1 MPLYGPK
8 WPLKKG
14 NHDTYE
20 LYEDV
25 DNQVK
30 YYLKNLI
37 LTSPGENISDP
48 AYGVGLRRFLFENNI
63 ESVRELIRSEISS
76 QINQY
81 LPYLSVSEID
91 IVINAE
97 DIDNNLLNIRIV
109 YTSPNST
116 ASEIFNLEAG
126 EKQSIGFY

>member
-14 NHDTYE
+14 NHDTYA

-25 DNQVK
+25 DNQIK

-48 AYGVGLRRFLFENNI
+48 SYGVGLRRYLFENNI
-63 ESVRELIRSEISS
+63 ESIRELIRSEISS
-76 QINQY
+76 QINR
-81 LPYLSVSEID
+81 YLSYLVVSTIEVSWAPGD
-91 IVINAE
+91 V
-97 DIDNNLLNIRIV
+97 DNNLLNIRIM
-109 YTSPNST
+109 YTTPSNAT
-116 ASEIFNLEAG
+116 SEIFDLDVS
-126 EKQSIGFY
+126 KQQSIGFY

>member
-14 NHDTYE
+14 SHDTYE
-20 LYEDV
+20 LYENVND
-25 DNQVK
+25 QVK

-37 LTSPGENISDP
+37 LTSPGENISDS

-76 QINQY
+76 QIRRY
-81 LPYLSVSEID
+81 LPYLDVSAID
-91 IVINAE
+91 IITNPE
-97 DIDNNLLNIRIV
+97 DIDNNLMSIKIT
-109 YTSPNST
+109 YTAPNNT
-116 ASEIFNLEAG
+116 TSEIFNLDVG